1 MIVTTLKVMLLSV
14 PTHLLLALFLLL
26 LIVGALILFGFVAVS
41 AHVAKKQPKPPN
53 TTDPDDEDDL

>member
-1 MIVTTLKVMLLSV
+1 MLLSV

-26 LIVGALILFGFVAVS
+26 LIVGALVLFGFVAVS